1 MTSIVWAS
9 NTFFQIREQIILHSS
24 TYITSICIEHR
35 LIATM
40 IYSDQDS
47 SGVSSQRIVFNGLNS
62 EEMFTSETVPI
73 PELAPGEI
81 LVKVI

>member
-1 MTSIVWAS
+1 
-9 NTFFQIREQIILHSS
+9 
-24 TYITSICIEHR
+24 
-35 LIATM
+35 M

-47 SGVSSQRIVFNGLNS
+47 NGVSSQRIVFNGLNS